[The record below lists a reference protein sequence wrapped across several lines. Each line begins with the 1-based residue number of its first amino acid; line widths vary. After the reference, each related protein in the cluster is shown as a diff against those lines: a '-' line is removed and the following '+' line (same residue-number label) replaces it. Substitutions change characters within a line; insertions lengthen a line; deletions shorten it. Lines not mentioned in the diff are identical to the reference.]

1 VALDQGYIEK
11 SVFERIYEQA
21 DKVARMCSGFIKYLS
36 SQPNKP
42 NKPNKLKAF
51 STSELRVFQ
60 MRLRHLIYIA
70 ILLTFF
76 LLCYHSTLAWML
88 NRWDG
93 IDSYYSHGFLI
104 PFISAY
110 LIWRKKD
117 ELRGKPLGYSSFGLA
132 LILFAMVLHI
142 LGTVLY
148 VFSLSGFSIFFF
160 IIGAVLFICGKE
172 ITRTILF
179 PLILLIFMFPLP
191 LAFLSSITFP
201 LKMLVAK
208 AGVAIVDQLGV
219 PVLRNGFDIIIPGGN
234 LVVGNPC
241 SGLRSLIA
249 FLALGAVLSYL
260 TNISPLKKLIIFLS
274 SIPVAILSNAIRVP
288 MLILISHFYGL
299 DAASPE
305 SVWHNITG
313 MLVFV
318 LGLVLLVGVSSLLQ
332 WKS

>member
-1 VALDQGYIEK
+1 
-11 SVFERIYEQA
+11 
-21 DKVARMCSGFIKYLS
+21 
-36 SQPNKP
+36 
-42 NKPNKLKAF
+42 
-51 STSELRVFQ
+51 
-60 MRLRHLIYIA
+60 
-70 ILLTFF
+70 
-76 LLCYHSTLAWML
+76 ML
-88 NRWDG
+88 NRWGG

-110 LIWRKKD
+110 LIWLKKD
-117 ELRGKPLGYSSFGLA
+117 ELRKKTLGYSSLGLA
-132 LILFAMVLHI
+132 LILFAVVLHI

-160 IIGAVLFICGKE
+160 VIGGVLFICGKE

-179 PLILLIFMFPLP
+179 PLIFLIFIFPLP
-191 LAFLSSITFP
+191 LAFLSIITFP
-201 LKMLVAK
+201 LKILVAK
-208 AGVAIVDQLGV
+208 AGVAMVNLLGV
-219 PVLRNGFDIIIPGGN
+219 PVLRNGFDITIPGGN

-260 TNISPLKKLIIFLS
+260 TDISFLKRLILFFS

-288 MLILISHFYGL
+288 ILILISHFYGL

-305 SVWHNITG
+305 SIWHDITG

-318 LGLVLLVGVSSLLQ
+318 LGLALLIGISRLLQ